1 MNHFLINPNKRQEE
15 DEKLVE
21 MSINDD
27 CTTGNLIDFS
37 YHQNKYKP
45 IGTDF
50 SRQAITSISQK
61 INFTGKLEENDGV
74 KMFFIAKKRQKIV
87 LNLTLDSLIGT
98 KQFGQWNI
106 KNY

>member
-15 DEKLVE
+15 DGKFVE

-27 CTTGNLIDFS
+27 CTTGSLIDFS

-50 SRQAITSISQK
+50 SRQTITSISQK
-61 INFTGKLEENDGV
+61 INFTGKLEEDDGV
-74 KMFFIAKKRQKIV
+74 KMFFIAKKQQKIK